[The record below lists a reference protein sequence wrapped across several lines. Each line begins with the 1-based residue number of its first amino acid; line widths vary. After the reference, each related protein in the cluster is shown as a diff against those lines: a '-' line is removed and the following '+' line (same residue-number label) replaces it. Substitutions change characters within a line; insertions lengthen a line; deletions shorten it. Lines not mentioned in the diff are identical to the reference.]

1 MRSKRNSFF
10 LAFTLVALVLICDQ
24 MLKFWVKNH
33 MYLGQEIKMIGNWF
47 ILHYTENNGMA
58 FGLELGGDAGKLFLT
73 GFRILAVFG
82 ILYYLIYQ
90 IRHQAKTGLIVCI
103 SLVLAG
109 AIGNIIDS
117 VFYGVWFN
125 DHYNEYLADGT
136 LKWKDHAPLLFGR
149 VVDMLYFP
157 LIEGHYPSWI
167 PSLGGE
173 PFMFFRPVFNLA
185 DASIS
190 TGVFSILIFQKRL
203 FPSEKSENIAS
214 DAEEAEENSSE
225 SENADEVVD
234 QNPDEDAGDSS
245 EPTLHPEP

>member
-1 MRSKRNSFF
+1 
-10 LAFTLVALVLICDQ
+10 
-24 MLKFWVKNH
+24 
-33 MYLGQEIKMIGNWF
+33 MYLGQEIKMIGDWF

-73 GFRILAVFG
+73 GFRILAVIG

-90 IRHQAKTGLIVCI
+90 IRHQAKTGLILCI

-125 DHYNEYLADGT
+125 DHYNEYLPDGT
-136 LKWKDHAPLLFGR
+136 LKWPGHAPLLFGR

-157 LIEGHYPSWI
+157 LIEGYYPNWV

-190 TGVFSILIFQKRL
+190 TGVFSILLFQKRL
-203 FPSEKSENIAS
+203 FPNEKQQELTP
-214 DAEEAEENSSE
+214 DDQESSE
-225 SENADEVVD
+225 TAETTGINE
-234 QNPDEDAGDSS
+234 SS
-245 EPTLHPEP
+245 EGDVHSEEIDHSEIDPISEDQEPKPEN